1 MKEPLQQTR
10 RFALAKLAAVGAA
23 LISGVPFLL
32 SQMMPNPVQPLSS
45 PNAPK
50 NANAPAGLDG
60 ADMVRQP
67 GQSSINPLMWSAI
80 KTEADKLLQMATDFK
95 QKIDTTNLA
104 ATLPLPLLKEA
115 HMIEKMAKDIQSRMR
130 S

>member
-10 RFALAKLAAVGAA
+10 RLALVKLATAGAA
-23 LISGVPFLL
+23 LISGAPSLL

-50 NANAPAGLDG
+50 NTNAPAGLDG
-60 ADMVRQP
+60 ADLVRQP
-67 GQSSINPLMWSAI
+67 GQSSLSPMAWSAI
-80 KTEADKLLQMATDFK
+80 KSEADKLLQMATDFK